1 MGNTIK
7 SLIVFGMGF
16 DYSRHSANQASTQA
30 RDEKFGEAGRTDL
43 KIKGVAEISGVAS
56 IDPAVQNRFK
66 EPVELKG
73 GSNLQ
78 HSAHVQL
85 GMGLAHTCCG
95 KMMPPLRRGMAISL
109 VGLVEFKTMST
120 SICILKYSKTAP
132 TQVSLKSNG
141 RLVKFASGRI
151 SSVPPER

>member
-1 MGNTIK
+1 MGNIIK

-85 GMGLAHTCCG
+85 GMGLTHTCCG
-95 KMMPPLRRGMAISL
+95 KIMPLRRGMAISL

-120 SICILKYSKTAP
+120 SICILKDSKTAP